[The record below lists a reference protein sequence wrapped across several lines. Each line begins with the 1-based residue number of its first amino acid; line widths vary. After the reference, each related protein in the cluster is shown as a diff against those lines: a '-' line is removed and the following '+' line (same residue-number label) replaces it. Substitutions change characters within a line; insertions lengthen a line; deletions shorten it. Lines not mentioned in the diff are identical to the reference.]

1 VPGPLQVIDGRY
13 EALAELGAGAFG
25 RVFRCHDTRFDRE
38 VAVKLMAPGGFGED
52 GLRRF
57 QEEAA
62 AAARVRDPHVV
73 ELLDAGVTEA
83 EEPYLVFELVD
94 GTSMEER
101 LHTEPPPTSQ
111 EVLRWTRHMAQGL
124 AAAHAA
130 GVLHRDL
137 KPANVLLDGGVA
149 RLCDFGLARRVDRE
163 TILTRTGALVGTPR
177 FLAPE
182 IFRGEDASESSDL
195 WSLGAT
201 AFEVAYRERWNRPS
215 DLQQLVVTRGKG
227 MGEPDPERFGEHPH
241 LDAVLRR
248 LLHPDPARRPGSAQ
262 ELIRELEEPRR
273 AARSRGGSAPVAS
286 RRPWVRLTMA
296 SGAAALLVGLTLGWW
311 GNSQPPPRDPAPDVG
326 EDSAVPAPEAV
337 AWFEQLRGQEPTM
350 ELEELRQLAVALEA
364 TRSRVGE
371 PGWRVVAAEA
381 TALGA
386 RVVARSEEPALTGRV
401 LDALVRVQLAH
412 GGPDE
417 AWVHGLEEEV
427 AATPGGAEAPGPARA
442 RKALRRGLTARGILE
457 EAPRDPGALRRALDA
472 LDLHQLPADFG
483 SAEPRA
489 LVEEILPRYLEPTA
503 ALRFRRLL
511 VAALL
516 GPRPAEPEGLEAAH
530 AAIVITA
537 AWERL
542 NAAARRVGLAELGQ
556 GDAGETA
563 RRWAYAWSDYQE
575 VVHDVQA
582 AVSALPRR
590 DWTWYQRSVHLAVA
604 PIYTPSDLRSFA
616 VAALASLE
624 EAPAMVV
631 PQVMQSIW
639 GALRTG
645 GCQDSLGPE
654 GVAEVAV
661 ALARV
666 ARAGPASWPRRER
679 DSYRQ
684 MGLQVVVHAA
694 RAYPRELPA
703 SLREEFDDQL
713 GALEGLMAS
722 RPELVGTVVDA
733 ALGTLEGNDADEL
746 LGTDTPVERELVRRL
761 GELAALAARRG
772 VAISQEEPGGAEP

>member
-25 RVFRCHDTRFDRE
+25 RVFRCHDNRFDRE
-38 VAVKLMAPGGFGED
+38 VALKLMAPGGFGED

-73 ELLDAGVTEA
+73 QLLDAGVTEA
-83 EEPYLVFELVD
+83 DEPYLVFELVA
-94 GTSMEER
+94 GTSLEARRHE
-101 LHTEPPPTSQ
+101 EPPPTPG
-111 EVLRWTRHMAQGL
+111 EVLRWTGHMARGL

-182 IFRGEDASESSDL
+182 FFRGDQASERSDL
-195 WSLGAT
+195 WALGAT
-201 AFEVAYRERWNRPS
+201 AYEVAYRETWHRPAE
-215 DLQQLVVTRGKG
+215 LKQLVVDRGEG
-227 MGEPDPERFGEHPH
+227 MGEPDPERFGRHRR
-241 LDAVLRR
+241 LDAALRR
-248 LLHPDPARRPGSAQ
+248 LLHPDPASRPASA
-262 ELIRELEEPRR
+262 LDFLGELEEPRR
-273 AARSRGGSAPVAS
+273 GRTPRERGGPGTEGRPAVRIVA
-286 RRPWVRLTMA
+286 V
-296 SGAAALLVGLTLGWW
+296 GALLVGLAFLW
-311 GNSQPPPRDPAPDVG
+311 PRGPRPAPAAT
-326 EDSAVPAPEAV
+326 SPPLATRPAPEAV
-337 AWFEQLRGQEPTM
+337 SMLAELRARSPTM
-350 ELEELRQLAVALEA
+350 THESLRRLAETMEG
-364 TRSRVGE
+364 TRPRAGE
-371 PGWRVVAAEA
+371 PGWREVAAEA

-386 RVVARSEEPALTGRV
+386 RVVARSEEPALAGRV

-417 AWVHGLEEEV
+417 GWVRRLEEEV
-427 AATPGGAEAPGPARA
+427 AATPGGLEAPGPARA

-457 EAPRDPGALRRALDA
+457 EAPQDPGALRRALDA
-472 LDLHQLPADFG
+472 LDLHELPADFG

-489 LVEEILPRYLEPTA
+489 LVEEVLPRYLEPTA
-503 ALRFRRLL
+503 TLRFRRLL

-516 GPRPAEPEGLEAAH
+516 GPRPGEPEGFEAAH

-556 GDAGETA
+556 GDAGEAA

-616 VAALASLE
+616 LAALASLE
-624 EAPAMVV
+624 EAPEMVV
-631 PQVMQSIW
+631 PQVIQSIW

-666 ARAGPASWPRRER
+666 ARASPASWPSRER

-694 RAYPRELPA
+694 RAYPRELPVF
-703 SLREEFDDQL
+703 LREEFDDQL

-722 RPELVGTVVDA
+722 RPELVATVVDA

-746 LGTDTPVERELVRRL
+746 LGTEDLVERELRGRL
-761 GELAALAARRG
+761 EEVAALAARRG
-772 VAISQEEPGGAEP
+772 VASSQEEPGGAEP